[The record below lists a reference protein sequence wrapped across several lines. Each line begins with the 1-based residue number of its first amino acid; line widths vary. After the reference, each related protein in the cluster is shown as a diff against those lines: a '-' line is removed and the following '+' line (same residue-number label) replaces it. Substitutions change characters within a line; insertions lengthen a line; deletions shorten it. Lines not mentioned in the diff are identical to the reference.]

1 MKIFVKVKTGA
12 KEEKIEKTG
21 ENNYVVSVKERPK
34 KGLANK
40 AVIKS
45 LSRYFKVSQKNVVIV
60 SGFSSRQKLIKIHGN
75 RIRKDIFIKERTRES
90 KGL

>member
-12 KEEKIEKTG
+12 KEEKIEKRG
-21 ENNYVVSVKERPK
+21 ENNYVVFVKERAK

-45 LSRYFKVSQKNVVIV
+45 LGRYFKVPQKNVVII
-60 SGFSSRQKLIKIHGN
+60 SGFSSPKKLIEI
-75 RIRKDIFIKERTRES
+75 
-90 KGL
+90 

>member
-21 ENNYVVSVKERPK
+21 ENNYVVFVKERPK

-40 AVIKS
+40 AVIKI
-45 LSRYFKVSQKNVVIV
+45 LSRYFKVSQKNVEII
-60 SGFSSRQKLIKIHGN
+60 SGFSSRQKLIKIYGV
-75 RIRKDIFIKERTRES
+75 
-90 KGL
+90 

>member
-21 ENNYVVSVKERPK
+21 ENNYKVFVKERPE

-40 AVIKS
+40 AVIKI
-45 LSRYFKVSQKNVVIV
+45 LSRYFKVPQKNTIIV
-60 SGFSSRQKLIKIHGN
+60 SGFASRQKIVKIYG
-75 RIRKDIFIKERTRES
+75 KQKVEPFDKLRTRN
-90 KGL
+90 